1 MKRALRHPL
10 RCAGRAVWL
19 AGELFFTA
27 IGLTFASTF
36 RRGAARTLARARGMQ
51 RHARRLFRVVGGE
64 VSIQGRVPPDG
75 LLVSNHLSY
84 LDILVLGSITP
95 TVFVAKS
102 EVRRWP
108 VLGWLTHQ
116 AGTLFIQR
124 GKRSDVAR
132 INEQAERVLDS
143 GVLLVIFPEGTSSD
157 GREVLP
163 FKSSL
168 LEPVVGR
175 RHALSAAHIS
185 YEIDDGKPGEDVC
198 YWGEMTFGPHLLKL
212 LTKRRIVASVTF
224 TAVEESA
231 GCRKE
236 LARQLHSEVSRLKS
250 ARAAAR
256 VP

>member
-1 MKRALRHPL
+1 MFPA
-10 RCAGRAVWL
+10 
-19 AGELFFTA
+19 A
-27 IGLTFASTF
+27 IIAIF
-36 RRGAARTLARARGMQ
+36 
-51 RHARRLFRVVGGE
+51 
-64 VSIQGRVPPDG
+64 
-75 LLVSNHLSY
+75 
-84 LDILVLGSITP
+84 VLGAT

-116 AGTLFIQR
+116 AGTLFIER
-124 GKRSDVAR
+124 GKRADVAR
-132 INEQAERVLDS
+132 INEQAARVLDS

-168 LEPVVGR
+168 LEPVIGR
-175 RHALSAAHIS
+175 RHALSAAHLS
-185 YEIDDGKPGEDVC
+185 YEVEDGNSGEDVC
-198 YWGEMTFGPHLLKL
+198 YWGGMTFGPHLLKL

-224 TAVEESA
+224 TAIAESA

-236 LARQLHSEVSRLKS
+236 LARHLHSEVSRLKS

>member
-1 MKRALRHPL
+1 MIDFAVCIWLR
-10 RCAGRAVWL
+10 GKAVS
-19 AGELFFTA
+19 AP
-27 IGLTFASTF
+27 
-36 RRGAARTLARARGMQ
+36 ARAAWLQ
-51 RHARRLFRVVGGE
+51 RWCRWHLRNLHVAVKRHGTPP
-64 VSIQGRVPPDG
+64 QGG

-124 GKRSDVAR
+124 DKRSDVAR
-132 INEQAERVLDS
+132 INEQAAHVLDS
-143 GVLLVIFPEGTSSD
+143 GVLLVIFPEGTSSN
-157 GREVLP
+157 GCEVLP

-168 LEPVVGR
+168 LEPVVGQ
-175 RHALSAAHIS
+175 RHALSAAHLS
-185 YEIDDGKPGEDVC
+185 YEVEDGSPGEDVC
-198 YWGEMTFGPHLLKL
+198 YWGGMTFGPHLLKL
-212 LTKRRIVASVTF
+212 LTKRRIVASVTY
-224 TAVEESA
+224 TAIEESA

-256 VP
+256 AP